1 MSGGSFNY
9 LCYRDAGD
17 LLSGGHDEDLVSM
30 ITFLKGHGCKDVA
43 TSSQLLLDDIR
54 DARLKILDGLEKL
67 NDVWHSVEWYMSGD
81 SGKDEVQEAV
91 KRWRDAHGKVKT
103 LSSHR

>member
-81 SGKDEVQEAV
+81 SGKDEVQERVRKLEGVRARV
-91 KRWRDAHGKVKT
+91 STRVR
-103 LSSHR
+103 